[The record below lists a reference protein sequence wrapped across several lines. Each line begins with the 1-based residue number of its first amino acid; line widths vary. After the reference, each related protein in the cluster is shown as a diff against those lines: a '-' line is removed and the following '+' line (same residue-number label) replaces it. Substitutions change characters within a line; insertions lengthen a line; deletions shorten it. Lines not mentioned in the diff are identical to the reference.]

1 MDGPQE
7 VVRHNPLTLLEG
19 TPPLYKVEVGLRRVE
34 ILVGVVL
41 EVLLVLALGLRRY
54 SLLCSRKLS
63 EGCIRQ

>member
-7 VVRHNPLTLLEG
+7 VVKHNLLMLLEG
-19 TPPLYKVEVGLRRVE
+19 TPPLYKVDVDWRLVE

-54 SLLCSRKLS
+54 SLHVQLT
-63 EGCIRQ
+63 E